1 MQEFTKL
8 LLKMFQQKRTDS
20 LTLKDVREHAN
31 SQISPPFSEEEIKAA
46 LIKMSDENKIMVADD
61 NIILI

>member
-1 MQEFTKL
+1 MQEFAKL
-8 LLKMFQQKRTDS
+8 LLKMFQEKRTDN

-31 SQISPPFSEEEIKAA
+31 SQISSPFSEEEIQAA
-46 LIKMSDENKIMVADD
+46 LHKMSDENKIMVADD